1 MTLLLKSDA
10 ERAGEWTRLLAVKA
24 PELPF
29 RVWPDIGDPAD
40 IRYLAAWIPPD
51 DLRGLF
57 PNLEVLF
64 SVGAGV
70 DQLNLADLPPGL
82 PIVRMIEPGLVDSM
96 VEYVTMAVLALH
108 RDLVPYIAAQRS
120 QAWAPL
126 RIRPAFERRVG
137 ILGLGALGKACARA
151 LAGFGFDVAG
161 WSRSRHQV
169 EGVSAFAGDAELPD
183 FLARTDILVC
193 LLPLTDATR
202 GLLGAELFA
211 RLPRGAMLVNAG
223 RGGHLDQQALLAALD
238 SDQLA
243 AAVLDVCEPEPLP
256 AGHPLWVHPKV
267 LITPHI
273 ASRSR
278 SEASL
283 DAIIENLRR
292 HRAGEPLIGLIDRQR
307 GY

>member
-1 MTLLLKSDA
+1 M
-10 ERAGEWTRLLAVKA
+10 
-24 PELPF
+24 
-29 RVWPDIGDPAD
+29 
-40 IRYLAAWIPPD
+40 
-51 DLRGLF
+51 
-57 PNLEVLF
+57 
-64 SVGAGV
+64 
-70 DQLNLADLPPGL
+70 
-82 PIVRMIEPGLVDSM
+82 
-96 VEYVTMAVLALH
+96 
-108 RDLVPYIAAQRS
+108 
-120 QAWAPL
+120 
-126 RIRPAFERRVG
+126 
-137 ILGLGALGKACARA
+137 
-151 LAGFGFDVAG
+151 AG

-169 EGVSAFAGDAELPD
+169 EGVATFAGETELPD

-223 RGGHLDQQALLAALD
+223 RGGHLDQEALLAALD
-238 SDQLA
+238 GDQLA

-256 AGHPLWVHPKV
+256 AGHPLWDHPKV